1 MMGPKYQRGYAV
13 IPWVASLFTTAGAAG
28 ATGAA
33 AGGAAAAAGTTAAVA
48 GGAAATG
55 AGLGT
60 ALATAAATGVAAVGA
75 SKLLA
80 PKTPGLQPGGA
91 PPSIDQAKQSQQ
103 TSDRLRTRRGVLAN
117 VFSGGSN
124 PAAVG
129 SKQLLGS

>member
-33 AGGAAAAAGTTAAVA
+33 AGTAAAAGGTAAAA
-48 GGAAATG
+48 GGAAAAG
-55 AGLGT
+55 AGLG
-60 ALATAAATGVAAVGA
+60 AAAATAAATVGAGVLA

-80 PKTPGLQPGGA
+80 PKAPGLQPGGA
-91 PPSIDQAKQSQQ
+91 PPSIDQAKQAQQ